1 VSDQVSEVVS
11 GAAFVEGVEVRD
23 GEGDVEV
30 PQVLDGHDVGHGLG
44 LLGGVGVIVVLGNGH
59 VLVDDSCGK
68 NKRLKT
74 AFKSMISSY

>member
-1 VSDQVSEVVS
+1 
-11 GAAFVEGVEVRD
+11 
-23 GEGDVEV
+23 
-30 PQVLDGHDVGHGLG
+30 
-44 LLGGVGVIVVLGNGH
+44 VIVVLGNGH